1 MKWVF
6 FLVIKEHSHDS
17 KSVVLLQDCVGL
29 IKDEPDYVSE
39 VCETILDDGN
49 EEFSVEV
56 EEADI
61 NFESVDIKEEH
72 PEVKILPQIK
82 TELEVSVCG
91 GLCVRYQ
98 QFMLPRPFTTQ
109 KENFC
114 NYILPILMYVPCSLY
129 NGQRSFSGKP

>member
-91 GLCVRYQ
+91 GLCVR
-98 QFMLPRPFTTQ
+98 
-109 KENFC
+109 
-114 NYILPILMYVPCSLY
+114 
-129 NGQRSFSGKP
+129 